1 MRETVSKNREMTD
14 TQDEQCRKLITDLRI
29 EMDGWKD
36 QEIVRKTINDERD
49 SKTEQ
54 KLTALEADSEKVHHE
69 LIGIVEREEN
79 SRKSL
84 NKVHGQIDELD
95 EQICQLV
102 SDRQNNV
109 DSLTQL
115 RTSIIE
121 LEKLLQEQMT
131 ADIEQGQKVES
142 QIAELVHAKSDMMLK
157 NEQTDRAHAEFKVEL
172 EQIHSTTKALAKLSK
187 T

>member
-1 MRETVSKNREMTD
+1 MKI
-14 TQDEQCRKLITDLRI
+14 Q
-29 EMDGWKD
+29 
-36 QEIVRKTINDERD
+36 
-49 SKTEQ
+49 
-54 KLTALEADSEKVHHE
+54 VHHE

-157 NEQTDRAHAEFKVEL
+157 NEQTGK
-172 EQIHSTTKALAKLSK
+172 
-187 T
+187 